1 MIFRSIKPPE
11 LSETLTVKQHMQHG
25 RENEMHALR
34 LLPQSYYQPSI
45 LT

>member
-11 LSETLTVKQHMQHG
+11 LSETVKQHMQHG

-34 LLPQSYYQPSI
+34 LLLQSFYQPSI